1 MPDPN
6 GRPLS
11 PHLSVYRPEITS
23 VLSILHRLSGL
34 LLGLGMVVL
43 AAFLAAAAAGPE
55 AFALATSAVESLIG
69 CLVLVA
75 VSVAFFYHLANGVRH
90 LFWDAGLGFE
100 LVNVRR
106 SGWFVVA
113 LTVVLTVLFWSGVA
127 AA

>member
-1 MPDPN
+1 MPPPAR
-6 GRPLS
+6 RPLS

-34 LLGLGMVVL
+34 FLGLGMVVL
-43 AAFLAAAAAGPE
+43 AAFLWAAAAGPE
-55 AFALATSAVESLIG
+55 SFAVAASALGSLLGYAF
-69 CLVLVA
+69 LVA
-75 VSVAFFYHLANGVRH
+75 VSVAFFFHLANGIRH

-100 LVNVRR
+100 MPAVRR

-113 LTVVLTVLFWSGVA
+113 LTAGLTALFWAGA